1 MYAIYNMIDKEYYGS
16 KDTQIK
22 VYKTKVNALKQLK
35 HFMRKNTFCV
45 VELIVTNGSYWIVD
59 EETLKSIEHE

>member
-1 MYAIYNMIDKEYYGS
+1 MYAIYNMIDRSYYGS

-22 VYKTKVNALKQLK
+22 VYKTKANALKQLG

-45 VELIVTNGSYWIVD
+45 VELIIMNGAYWTVD
-59 EETLKSIEHE
+59 NKATGGCE